1 MFNVLREDGSFDK
14 PHFDKLRQ
22 WRSACNFLHEC
33 MLSSGTALC
42 TFQARICVC
51 SYQIDIIRAIYTYG
65 EGMQKKL
72 TITIDEDVY
81 AGLHQ
86 VVGRRKISRF
96 IESLVRPYV
105 IYGDLQEGY
114 RQMAADTEREVE
126 AMEWIKGTA
135 EEIRDEAR

>member
-1 MFNVLREDGSFDK
+1 
-14 PHFDKLRQ
+14 
-22 WRSACNFLHEC
+22 
-33 MLSSGTALC
+33 
-42 TFQARICVC
+42 
-51 SYQIDIIRAIYTYG
+51 
-65 EGMQKKL
+65 MQKKL